1 MWHHTG
7 ICMRGVLAVRLFTL
21 FAIVCLVS
29 GCVLNYNFND
39 SNSNEEP
46 QLMNMDSESTAAAAP
61 LDEQFDGPE
70 DSPDQKNSKDRSDK
84 LIILGAGSISS
95 LFLGSLFSEVFKIT
109 VLVSLL
115 TPLISKSKNRNDLLT
130 RGRLLGFLEA
140 NAGIHFSAL
149 RDSLGLANGVTAY
162 HLQVL
167 ENNGKIISWKDG
179 KLRRYA
185 ISEISKSK
193 LDTIRNPIMGTRL
206 AILEILSN
214 SGKLGLSNSDISKKL
229 SISRQLM
236 SYHISELRKSEYIGT
251 NSEAKRP
258 KWILTNLGVD
268 ALNSSNSFQY
278 PQ

>member
-1 MWHHTG
+1 
-7 ICMRGVLAVRLFTL
+7 MRGVLAVRIFSL
-21 FAIVCLVS
+21 FAIICLIS
-29 GCVLNYNFND
+29 GGIMNF
-39 SNSNEEP
+39 SNS
-46 QLMNMDSESTAAAAP
+46 DSEVMQQQYNERVGEEMTADA
-61 LDEQFDGPE
+61 D
-70 DSPDQKNSKDRSDK
+70 DSSLEEIFEEVPDQKSPNDK
-84 LIILGAGSISS
+84 SIELIFLGVGGFSS
-95 LFLGSLFSEVFKIT
+95 LILGSLLSEVFKIS

-115 TPLISKSKNRNDLLT
+115 TPLIAKGKNRNDLLT
-130 RGRLLGFLEA
+130 RGRILGYLEA

-193 LDTIRNPIMGTRL
+193 LENIRNPIMGTRL

-214 SGKLGLSNSDISKKL
+214 SGRIGLSNSEISKKL

-236 SYHISELRKSEYIGT
+236 SYHISELRQSEYIDAT
-251 NSEAKRP
+251 SNSKRP
-258 KWILTNLGVD
+258 KWIVTDLGD
-268 ALNSSNSFQY
+268 NALNSSYTFLN
-278 PQ
+278 